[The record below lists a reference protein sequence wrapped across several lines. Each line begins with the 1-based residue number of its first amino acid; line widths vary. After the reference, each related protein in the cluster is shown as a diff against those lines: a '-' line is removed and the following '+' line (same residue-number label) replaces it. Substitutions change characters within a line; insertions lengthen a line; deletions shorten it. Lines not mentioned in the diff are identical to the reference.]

1 MNQENTFNQDK
12 AFDQPDT
19 LNGGNRN
26 TWKKKIVLFLSSQ
39 AFSLFG
45 SALVQYAITWYI
57 TLNTQSG
64 IMMTISIICG
74 FVPTFLI
81 SPFAGVWADRFNRK
95 KLVMLSD
102 SMIALS
108 TLITAVLFITGYGT
122 TWLLFAVSVVRSLGA
137 GIQMP
142 AVSAMIPDIVPEDKL
157 TKVNGTNG
165 SIQSLVTLVSPIVSG
180 ALLSYA
186 RIEYI
191 FFIDVITALIAVMIL
206 LLFLH
211 VPIHKGAAEK
221 QKTGYFND
229 MKEGLRYIANH
240 DFVKTSFIFCAFYFV
255 LVSPLAFLTPLQVTR
270 SFGDDVWRLT
280 AIEVS
285 FSTGMMA
292 GGLIIAAWGGFK
304 NKLYTMV
311 LSNFVIA
318 FGTIAL
324 GIVPGFSIYLIL
336 MGIVGLVIPIF
347 NTPFT
352 VLLQQKVE
360 PEYMGR
366 VFGVMNML
374 SSSLMPLAMI
384 FFGPVA
390 DFVDIELLLVVTG
403 ALMIVQS
410 IFMSVNKVLLE
421 AGKPSA

>member
-1 MNQENTFNQDK
+1 MEAVLDRDK
-12 AFDQPDT
+12 T
-19 LNGGNRN
+19 LTNNGLSGNN
-26 TWKKKIVLFLSSQ
+26 SWKKKIILFLSSQ
-39 AFSLFG
+39 AISFFG

-57 TLNTQSG
+57 TLETQSG

-74 FVPTFLI
+74 FVPMFLV
-81 SPFAGVWADRFNRK
+81 SPFAGVWADRFDRK
-95 KLVMLSD
+95 RLVILSD

-108 TLITAVLFITGYGT
+108 TLITAILFFTGLGS
-122 TWLLFAVSVVRSLGA
+122 TWLLFAVSAVRSFGS
-137 GIQMP
+137 GIQLP
-142 AVSAMIPDIVPEDKL
+142 AVSAIIPDIVPEDKL

-165 SIQSLVTLVSPIVSG
+165 SIQSMVTLLSPFVSG
-180 ALLSYA
+180 ALLSLA
-186 RIEYI
+186 KIEYI

-211 VPIHKGAAEK
+211 VPIHKGASEK
-221 QKTGYFND
+221 QKTGYFTD
-229 MKEGLRYIANH
+229 MKEGLRYIGNH
-240 DFVKTSFIFCAFYFV
+240 GFVKISFIFCAVYFI
-255 LVSPLAFLTPLQVTR
+255 LVAPLAFLTPLQVAR

-280 AIEVS
+280 ATEVA
-285 FSTGMMA
+285 FSAGMMA
-292 GGLIIAAWGGFK
+292 GGLVIAAWGGFK
-304 NKLYTMV
+304 NKLHTMV

-318 FGTIAL
+318 LATVAL
-324 GIVPGFSIYLIL
+324 GIVPYFSIYLIL
-336 MGIVGLVIPIF
+336 MALVGMVLPIF

-366 VFGVMNML
+366 VFGVMNMI

-390 DFVDIELLLVVTG
+390 DIVDIELLLIVTG

-410 IFMSVNKVLLE
+410 VFMAANRVLLE
-421 AGKPSA
+421 AGKPVS

>member
-1 MNQENTFNQDK
+1 MVYS
-12 AFDQPDT
+12 
-19 LNGGNRN
+19 LNKNN
-26 TWKKKIVLFLSSQ
+26 WKTSIVLFLSSQ
-39 AFSLFG
+39 AISLFG

-57 TLNTQSG
+57 TLNTKSG

-81 SPFAGVWADRFNRK
+81 SPFAGVWADRFDRK

-102 SMIALS
+102 SIIALS
-108 TLITAVLFITGYGT
+108 TLVVSVLFITGYGA
-122 TWLLFAVSVVRSLGA
+122 TWLLFAVSVVRSFGA

-142 AVSAMIPDIVPEDKL
+142 AVSAMIPDIVPGDKL

-186 RIEYI
+186 KIEYI
-191 FFIDVITALIAVMIL
+191 FFIDVITALMAVMIL
-206 LLFLH
+206 LLFLN
-211 VPIHKGAAEK
+211 VPIHKGAEEK
-221 QKTGYFND
+221 QKLGYFSD
-229 MKEGLRYIANH
+229 MKEGLRYIRNH
-240 DFVKTSFIFCAFYFV
+240 DFVKTSFAFCAFYFV
-255 LVSPLAFLTPLQVTR
+255 LVAPLAFLTPLQVTR
-270 SFGDDVWRLT
+270 SFGGDVWRLT

-285 FSTGMMA
+285 FSIGMMA
-292 GGLIIAAWGGFK
+292 GGLVIAAWGGFK
-304 NKLYTMV
+304 NKLHTMV

-324 GIVPGFSIYLIL
+324 GIVPGFVVYLIL
-336 MGIVGLVIPIF
+336 MGVVGLMMPIF

-384 FFGPVA
+384 FYGPVA
-390 DFVDIELLLVVTG
+390 DFVDIELLLIVTG
-403 ALMIVQS
+403 ALMIILS
-410 IFMSVNKVLLE
+410 IFMAANKVLFE
-421 AGKPSA
+421 AGKHVTIENNRA